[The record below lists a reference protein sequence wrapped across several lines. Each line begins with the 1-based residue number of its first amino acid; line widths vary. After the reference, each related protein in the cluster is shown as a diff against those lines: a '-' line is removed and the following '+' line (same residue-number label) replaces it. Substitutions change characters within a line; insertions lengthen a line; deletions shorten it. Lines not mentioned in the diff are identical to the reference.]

1 MRIIVTQL
9 FVLIVNNIQGIFARQ
24 KFMRESM
31 GHSKYSVWTVNP
43 RHTSQMCHQCEARGI
58 RVEDEASSV
67 EKKGGEYFYCS
78 KFDEHFH
85 ADINAARN
93 IMNVQTKSSVVS
105 GLTA

>member
-67 EKKGGEYFYCS
+67 EKKGGEYFYCMRCN
-78 KFDEHFH
+78 EYLH
-85 ADINAARN
+85 ADVNAARN
-93 IMNVQTKSSVVS
+93 IMHVHQGPSAVA
-105 GLTA
+105 GRTA